1 MKKLICIPIAFCL
14 AACVTDNNV
23 RVTNESTVAAVQTQ
37 ARSEPVYYNGKT
49 YQFGLN
55 PDGAGGFGL
64 SVAGMHAGQQKD
76 AVAVATSAMRY
87 FACPDGQNGHL
98 DNAPRFDNG
107 RWLMHAKC
115 G

>member
-1 MKKLICIPIAFCL
+1 MNKLICIPLALSL
-14 AACVTDNNV
+14 AACVSDNNV
-23 RVTNESTVAAVQTQ
+23 RVTNERAVAAVQTQ

-49 YQFGLN
+49 YQFGLD

-64 SVAGMHAGQQKD
+64 SVTGMTAGQQKD

-87 FACPDGQNGHL
+87 FACPDGQNGRL
-98 DNAPRFDNG
+98 DNTPHFENG
-107 RWLMHAKC
+107 RWQMHAKC